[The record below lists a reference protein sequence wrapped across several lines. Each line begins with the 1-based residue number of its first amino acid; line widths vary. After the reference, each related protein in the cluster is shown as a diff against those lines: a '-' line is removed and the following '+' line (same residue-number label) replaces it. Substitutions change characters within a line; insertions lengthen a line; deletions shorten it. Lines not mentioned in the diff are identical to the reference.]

1 MIATREAPQIGDR
14 NQYARTDAA
23 NNQLFIGDKIVEC
36 SSAD

>member
-23 NNQLFIGDKIVEC
+23 SCPSPKFHPGAKV
-36 SSAD
+36 AWF

>member
-23 NNQLFIGDKIVEC
+23 SGQQLIGDKVVEC